1 VNNFGTDVSSVARV
15 LNRKDIN
22 MQTSAR
28 FEFRV
33 LVAAVLIST
42 SLSCKPGTGT
52 INENPSPA
60 ASPQQAAS
68 PAARQSTRP
77 LPFLGKITAVDQ
89 RAKTFTVAGKQRSHV
104 FKVTKST
111 TITKAGAAATMSD
124 IVQNEE
130 ARGLYLKKADGTLE
144 AKMVKIGPRTEGAAA
159 ESSPVASPEASPKP

>member
-1 VNNFGTDVSSVARV
+1 
-15 LNRKDIN
+15 
-22 MQTSAR
+22 MQTATR

-33 LVAAVLIST
+33 LVGAVLIST

-68 PAARQSTRP
+68 PAARQRTRP
-77 LPFLGKITAVDQ
+77 LPFLGRITAVDQ
-89 RAKTFTVAGKQRSHV
+89 KAKTFTVAGKQRSHV

-111 TITKAGAAATMSD
+111 TITKAGAAATMTD

-130 ARGLYLKKADGTLE
+130 ARGVYLKKADGTLE
-144 AKMVKIGPRTEGAAA
+144 AKIVKIGPRTEKP
-159 ESSPVASPEASPKP
+159 SQSVQPTASPTDRDFRDMLFRTSPKPTP